1 MRMAHP
7 AWLGALALSGLLAA
21 RPAQAQAGQPAN
33 APDQIELTRANI
45 QERRQE
51 IVQQIMELTPAQSD
65 KFWPVYRDYRNEIA
79 RVSDQRVEL
88 IEKFAHQAA
97 TMSDEQS
104 EKLLHQWFSLREQQI
119 NVQKKY
125 AGKFRK
131 VLPGAKVVRFYQ
143 TENLLDTIVS
153 ANIQASMPVA
163 GDSATAP

>member
-1 MRMAHP
+1 MAHP
-7 AWLGALALSGLLAA
+7 AWLGAMALAGLLTAP
-21 RPAQAQAGQPAN
+21 PAQAQAGQPTN
-33 APDQIELTRANI
+33 GLDQIELTRANI
-45 QERRQE
+45 QNRRQE
-51 IVQQIMELTPAQSD
+51 IVQQIMELTPTESE

-88 IEKFAHQAA
+88 IEKFVNQAA

-119 NVQKKY
+119 GVQKKY

-131 VLPGAKVVRFYQ
+131 LLPGAKVVRFYQ

-163 GDSATAP
+163 GDSVSQ

>member
-1 MRMAHP
+1 MAHP
-7 AWLGALALSGLLAA
+7 AWLGALALSCLLMA
-21 RPAQAQAGQPAN
+21 RPAQAQAGQ
-33 APDQIELTRANI
+33 LTRANI
-45 QERRQE
+45 QNRRQE
-51 IVQQIMELTPAQSD
+51 IVQQIMELTPTESE

-88 IEKFAHQAA
+88 IEKFVNQAA

-119 NVQKKY
+119 GVQKKY

-131 VLPGAKVVRFYQ
+131 LLPGAKVVRFYQ

-163 GDSATAP
+163 GDSVSQ

>member
-7 AWLGALALSGLLAA
+7 AWLGALALSGLLTA
-21 RPAQAQAGQPAN
+21 RPAQAQADQTAN
-33 APDQIELTRANI
+33 GPDQLELSRANI
-45 QERRQE
+45 QNRRQE
-51 IVQQIMELTPAQSD
+51 IVQQIMELTPAESD

-88 IEKFAHQAA
+88 IEKFVKQAG

-119 NVQKKY
+119 SVQKKY
-125 AGKFRK
+125 AEKFRK
-131 VLPGAKVVRFYQ
+131 TLPGAKVVRFYQ

-153 ANIQASMPVA
+153 ANLQASMPMA
-163 GDSATAP
+163 GDSGTQ

>member
-7 AWLGALALSGLLAA
+7 AWLGALALSCLLMA
-21 RPAQAQAGQPAN
+21 RPAQAQAGQPTN
-33 APDQIELTRANI
+33 GLDQIELTRANI
-45 QERRQE
+45 QNRRQE
-51 IVQQIMELTPAQSD
+51 IVQQIMELTPTESE

-88 IEKFAHQAA
+88 IEKFVNQTA

-119 NVQKKY
+119 GVQKKY

-131 VLPGAKVVRFYQ
+131 LLPGAKVVRFYQ

-163 GDSATAP
+163 GDSVSQ

>member
-7 AWLGALALSGLLAA
+7 VWLGALALSGLLTA
-21 RPAQAQAGQPAN
+21 RPAQAQGGQPTN
-33 APDQIELTRANI
+33 ALDQLELTRANI
-45 QERRQE
+45 QERRQQ
-51 IVQQIMELTPAQSD
+51 IVQQIMELTPSQSD
-65 KFWPVYRDYRNEIA
+65 KFWPVYRDFRNEIA
-79 RVSDQRVEL
+79 RVSDQRVER
-88 IEKFAHQAA
+88 IDKFAKQAA

-119 NVQKKY
+119 GVQKKY

-163 GDSATAP
+163 GDSVTQ

>member
-7 AWLGALALSGLLAA
+7 AWLGALALSCLLMA
-21 RPAQAQAGQPAN
+21 RPAQAQAGQPTN
-33 APDQIELTRANI
+33 GLDQIELTRANI
-45 QERRQE
+45 QNRRQE
-51 IVQQIMELTPAQSD
+51 IVQQIMELTPTESE

-88 IEKFAHQAA
+88 IEKFVNQAA

-119 NVQKKY
+119 GVQKKY

-131 VLPGAKVVRFYQ
+131 LLPGAKVVRFYQ

-163 GDSATAP
+163 GDSVSQ

>member
-1 MRMAHP
+1 MRMAQP
-7 AWLGALALSGLLAA
+7 AWLGALALTCLLTA
-21 RPAQAQAGQPAN
+21 RPAQAQGGQPTN
-33 APDQIELTRANI
+33 GLDQIELTRANI
-45 QERRQE
+45 QNRRQE
-51 IVQQIMELTPAQSD
+51 IVQQIMELTPTESE

-88 IEKFAHQAA
+88 IEKFVNQAA

-119 NVQKKY
+119 GVQKKY

-131 VLPGAKVVRFYQ
+131 LLPGAKVVRFYQ

-163 GDSATAP
+163 GDSVSQ

>member
-1 MRMAHP
+1 MAHP
-7 AWLGALALSGLLAA
+7 AWLGALALSCLLMA
-21 RPAQAQAGQPAN
+21 RPAQAQAGQPTN
-33 APDQIELTRANI
+33 GLDQIELTRANI
-45 QERRQE
+45 QNRRQE
-51 IVQQIMELTPAQSD
+51 IVQQIMELTPTESE

-88 IEKFAHQAA
+88 IEKFVNQAA

-119 NVQKKY
+119 GVQKKY

-131 VLPGAKVVRFYQ
+131 LLPGAKVVRFYQ

-163 GDSATAP
+163 GDSVSQ

>member
-7 AWLGALALSGLLAA
+7 AWLGALALSCLLMA
-21 RPAQAQAGQPAN
+21 RPAQAQAGQPTN
-33 APDQIELTRANI
+33 GLDQIELTRANI
-45 QERRQE
+45 QNRRQE
-51 IVQQIMELTPAQSD
+51 IVQQIMELTPTEGE

-88 IEKFAHQAA
+88 IEKFVHQAA

-104 EKLLHQWFSLREQQI
+104 EKLLNQWFSLREQQI
-119 NVQKKY
+119 GVQKKY

-131 VLPGAKVVRFYQ
+131 LLPGAKVVRFYQ

-153 ANIQASMPVA
+153 ANIQAFMP
-163 GDSATAP
+163 GG

>member
-7 AWLGALALSGLLAA
+7 AWLGALALSCLLTA
-21 RPAQAQAGQPAN
+21 RPAQAQAGQPSN
-33 APDQIELTRANI
+33 GLDQIELTRANI
-45 QERRQE
+45 QNRRQE
-51 IVQQIMELTPAQSD
+51 IVQQIMELTPTESE

-88 IEKFAHQAA
+88 IEKFVHQAA
-97 TMSDEQS
+97 TISDEQS

-119 NVQKKY
+119 GVQKKY

-131 VLPGAKVVRFYQ
+131 LLPGAKVVRFYQ

-163 GDSATAP
+163 GDSVSQ

>member
-7 AWLGALALSGLLAA
+7 AWLGALALSGLLTA
-21 RPAQAQAGQPAN
+21 RPAQAQAGQTAN
-33 APDQIELTRANI
+33 GPDQLELSRANI
-45 QERRQE
+45 QNRRQE
-51 IVQQIMELTPAQSD
+51 IVQQIMELTPAESD

-88 IEKFAHQAA
+88 IEKFVKQAG

-119 NVQKKY
+119 SVQKKY
-125 AGKFRK
+125 AEKFRQT
-131 VLPGAKVVRFYQ
+131 LPGAKVVRFYQ

-153 ANIQASMPVA
+153 ANLQASMPMA
-163 GDSATAP
+163 GDSGTQ

>member
-1 MRMAHP
+1 MRMAQP
-7 AWLGALALSGLLAA
+7 AWLGALALTCLLTA
-21 RPAQAQAGQPAN
+21 RPAQAQAGQPSN
-33 APDQIELTRANI
+33 GLDQIELTRANI
-45 QERRQE
+45 QNRRQE
-51 IVQQIMELTPAQSD
+51 IVQQIMELTPTESE

-88 IEKFAHQAA
+88 IEKFVHQAA

-119 NVQKKY
+119 GVQKKY

-131 VLPGAKVVRFYQ
+131 LLPGAKVVRFYQ

-163 GDSATAP
+163 GDSVSQ

>member
-7 AWLGALALSGLLAA
+7 AWLGVLALSGLLTAQSV
-21 RPAQAQAGQPAN
+21 QAQAGHSGN
-33 APDQIELTRANI
+33 GLDQIELTRANI
-45 QERRQE
+45 QNRRQE
-51 IVQQIMELTPAQSD
+51 IVQQIMELTPAQSE

-79 RVSDQRVEL
+79 RVGDQRVEL
-88 IEKFAHQAA
+88 IEKFVQQAA

-119 NVQKKY
+119 GVQKKY
-125 AGKFRK
+125 AGQFRK
-131 VLPGAKVVRFYQ
+131 LLPGAKVVRFYQ

-163 GDSATAP
+163 GDSGSH

>member
-7 AWLGALALSGLLAA
+7 AWIGAVALTGLLTT
-21 RPAQAQAGQPAN
+21 RPVQAQAGQPAN
-33 APDQIELTRANI
+33 AQDQIELTRANI

-51 IVQQIMELTPAQSD
+51 IVQEIMELTPAQSD

-79 RVSDQRVEL
+79 RVSDQRMEL
-88 IEKFAHQAA
+88 IEKFAAQAA

-119 NVQKKY
+119 SVQKKY

-131 VLPGAKVVRFYQ
+131 VVPGAKVVRFYQ

-163 GDSATAP
+163 GDSVSQ

>member
-1 MRMAHP
+1 MRMARP
-7 AWLGALALSGLLAA
+7 AWLGALALSSLLTVQ
-21 RPAQAQAGQPAN
+21 PAQAQADQPTN
-33 APDQIELTRANI
+33 GVDQIDLTRANI
-45 QERRQE
+45 QNRRQE
-51 IVQQIMELTPAQSD
+51 IVQQIMELTPAQSY

-88 IEKFAHQAA
+88 IQKFANQAA
-97 TMSDEQS
+97 NMSDDQS

-119 NVQKKY
+119 SVQKKY

-131 VLPGAKVVRFYQ
+131 VLLGAKVVRFYQ

-163 GDSATAP
+163 GDSVTQ

>member
-7 AWLGALALSGLLAA
+7 VCLGALALSGLLTA
-21 RPAQAQAGQPAN
+21 RPAQAQGGHPAN
-33 APDQIELTRANI
+33 AQDQLELTRANI
-45 QERRQE
+45 QERRQQ
-51 IVQQIMELTPAQSD
+51 IVQQLMELTPAEGD

-88 IEKFAHQAA
+88 IEKFVTQAA

-119 NVQKKY
+119 GVQKKY

-163 GDSATAP
+163 GDSVTQ

>member
-7 AWLGALALSGLLAA
+7 AWLGALALSCLLMA
-21 RPAQAQAGQPAN
+21 RPAQAQAGQPTN
-33 APDQIELTRANI
+33 GLDQIELTRANI
-45 QERRQE
+45 QNRRQE
-51 IVQQIMELTPAQSD
+51 IVQQIMELTPTESE

-88 IEKFAHQAA
+88 IEKFVHQAA

-104 EKLLHQWFSLREQQI
+104 EKLLNQWFSLREQQI
-119 NVQKKY
+119 GVQKKY

-131 VLPGAKVVRFYQ
+131 LLPGAKVVRFYQ

-153 ANIQASMPVA
+153 ANIQAFMPVA
-163 GDSATAP
+163 GDSVSQ

>member
-7 AWLGALALSGLLAA
+7 AWLGALALSCLLTA
-21 RPAQAQAGQPAN
+21 RAAQAQAGQPTN
-33 APDQIELTRANI
+33 GLDEIELTRANI

-51 IVQQIMELTPAQSD
+51 IVQQIMELSPAESE

-88 IEKFAHQAA
+88 IRKFASQAA

-119 NVQKKY
+119 GVQKKY
-125 AGKFRK
+125 AGKFHK
-131 VLPGAKVVRFYQ
+131 VLRGAKVVRFYQ

-163 GDSATAP
+163 GDSVSQ

>member
-7 AWLGALALSGLLAA
+7 AWLGALALSCLLMA
-21 RPAQAQAGQPAN
+21 RPAQGQAGQPTN
-33 APDQIELTRANI
+33 GLDQIELTRANI
-45 QERRQE
+45 QNRRQE
-51 IVQQIMELTPAQSD
+51 IVQQIMELTPTESE

-88 IEKFAHQAA
+88 IEKFVNQAA

-119 NVQKKY
+119 GVQKKY

-131 VLPGAKVVRFYQ
+131 LLPGAKVVRFYQ

-163 GDSATAP
+163 GDSVSQ

>member
-1 MRMAHP
+1 MAHP
-7 AWLGALALSGLLAA
+7 AWLGALALSGLLTA
-21 RPAQAQAGQPAN
+21 RPAQAQAGQTAN
-33 APDQIELTRANI
+33 GPDQLELSRANI
-45 QERRQE
+45 QNRRQE
-51 IVQQIMELTPAQSD
+51 IVQQILELTPAESD

-88 IEKFAHQAA
+88 IEKFVTQAA
-97 TMSDEQS
+97 TMSNEQS

-119 NVQKKY
+119 GVQKKY

-143 TENLLDTIVS
+143 TENLLDTIGS

-163 GDSATAP
+163 GDSVTQ

>member
-1 MRMAHP
+1 MAHP
-7 AWLGALALSGLLAA
+7 AWLGALALSCLLPA
-21 RPAQAQAGQPAN
+21 RPAEAQAGQTAN
-33 APDQIELTRANI
+33 GLDQIELTRANI
-45 QERRQE
+45 QNRRQE
-51 IVQQIMELTPAQSD
+51 IVQQVMELTPAQSE

-88 IEKFAHQAA
+88 IEKFVKQAA

-119 NVQKKY
+119 GVQKKY

-131 VLPGAKVVRFYQ
+131 LLPGAKVVRFYQ

-163 GDSATAP
+163 GDSVSR

>member
-7 AWLGALALSGLLAA
+7 AWLGALALSGLLST
-21 RPAQAQAGQPAN
+21 RSVQAQAGQPTN
-33 APDQIELTRANI
+33 GLDKIELSRANI
-45 QERRQE
+45 QNRRQE
-51 IVQQIMELTPAQSD
+51 IVQQIMELTPSESE

-88 IEKFAHQAA
+88 IEKFVNQAG

-104 EKLLHQWFSLREQQI
+104 EKVLHQWFSLREQQI
-119 NVQKKY
+119 GVQKKY

-131 VLPGAKVVRFYQ
+131 LLPGSKVVRFYQ

-163 GDSATAP
+163 GDSVSQ

>member
-7 AWLGALALSGLLAA
+7 AWLGALALSCLLTA
-21 RPAQAQAGQPAN
+21 RPAQAQAGQTAN
-33 APDQIELTRANI
+33 GLDQIELTRANI
-45 QERRQE
+45 QNRRQE
-51 IVQQIMELTPAQSD
+51 IVQQIMELTPAQSE

-88 IEKFAHQAA
+88 IEKFVKQAA

-119 NVQKKY
+119 GVQKKY

-131 VLPGAKVVRFYQ
+131 LLPGAKVVRFYQ

-163 GDSATAP
+163 GDSSQ

>member
-7 AWLGALALSGLLAA
+7 AWLGALALSCLLGP
-21 RPAQAQAGQPAN
+21 RPAQAQAGQSGN
-33 APDQIELTRANI
+33 GLDQIELTRANI
-45 QERRQE
+45 QNRRQE
-51 IVQQIMELTPAQSD
+51 IIQQIMELTPTESE

-88 IEKFAHQAA
+88 IEKFAKQAT

-119 NVQKKY
+119 GVQKKY

-131 VLPGAKVVRFYQ
+131 LLPGAKVVRFYQ

-163 GDSATAP
+163 GDSVSQ

>member
-1 MRMAHP
+1 MRMAQP
-7 AWLGALALSGLLAA
+7 AWLGALALTCLLTA
-21 RPAQAQAGQPAN
+21 RPAQAQGGQPTN
-33 APDQIELTRANI
+33 GLDQIELTRANI
-45 QERRQE
+45 QNRRQE

-88 IEKFAHQAA
+88 IEKFVHQAA
-97 TMSDEQS
+97 TMSNEQS

-119 NVQKKY
+119 GVQKKY

-131 VLPGAKVVRFYQ
+131 LLPGAKVVRFYQ

-163 GDSATAP
+163 GDSVSQ

>member
-7 AWLGALALSGLLAA
+7 AWLGALALSALLTA
-21 RPAQAQAGQPAN
+21 RSAQAQAGQPASS
-33 APDQIELTRANI
+33 PDQIELTRANI

-88 IEKFAHQAA
+88 IQKFADQAA

-119 NVQKKY
+119 GVQKKY
-125 AGKFRK
+125 AGKFGK
-131 VLPGAKVVRFYQ
+131 LLPGAKVVRFYQ
-143 TENLLDTIVS
+143 TDNLLDTIVS

-163 GDSATAP
+163 GDSVSQ

>member
-1 MRMAHP
+1 
-7 AWLGALALSGLLAA
+7 WLGALGLSCLLTA
-21 RPAQAQAGQPAN
+21 RPAQAQAGQPN
-33 APDQIELTRANI
+33 GLDQIELTRANI
-45 QERRQE
+45 QNRRQE
-51 IVQQIMELTPAQSD
+51 IVQQIMELTPTEGE

-88 IEKFAHQAA
+88 IEKFVHQAA

-104 EKLLHQWFSLREQQI
+104 EKLLNQWFSLREQQI
-119 NVQKKY
+119 GVQKKY

-131 VLPGAKVVRFYQ
+131 LLPGAKVVRFYQ

-163 GDSATAP
+163 GDSVSQ

>member
-7 AWLGALALSGLLAA
+7 AWLGALVLSGLLSA
-21 RPAQAQAGQPAN
+21 RSAQAQAGQPAN
-33 APDQIELTRANI
+33 GPDQIELTRANI

-51 IVQQIMELTPAQSD
+51 IVQQIMELTPAESE

-88 IEKFAHQAA
+88 IQKFANQAA

-119 NVQKKY
+119 GVQKKY

-163 GDSATAP
+163 GDSVSQ

>member
-7 AWLGALALSGLLAA
+7 AWLGALALSCLLMA
-21 RPAQAQAGQPAN
+21 RPAQAQAGQPTN
-33 APDQIELTRANI
+33 GLDQIELTRANI
-45 QERRQE
+45 QNRRQE
-51 IVQQIMELTPAQSD
+51 IVQQIMDLTPTESE

-88 IEKFAHQAA
+88 IEKFVNQAA

-119 NVQKKY
+119 GVQKKY

-131 VLPGAKVVRFYQ
+131 LLPGAKVVRFYQ

-163 GDSATAP
+163 GDSVSQ

>member
-7 AWLGALALSGLLAA
+7 VWLGALALSGLLTA
-21 RPAQAQAGQPAN
+21 RPAQAQGGQPTN
-33 APDQIELTRANI
+33 ALDQLELTRANI
-45 QERRQE
+45 QERRQQ
-51 IVQQIMELTPAQSD
+51 IVQQIMELTPSQSD
-65 KFWPVYRDYRNEIA
+65 KFWPVYRDFRNEIA
-79 RVSDQRVEL
+79 RVSDQRVER
-88 IEKFAHQAA
+88 IDQFAKQAA

-119 NVQKKY
+119 GVQKKY

-163 GDSATAP
+163 GDSVTQ

>member
-7 AWLGALALSGLLAA
+7 AWLGPLALSCLLTA
-21 RPAQAQAGQPAN
+21 RPAQAQTGQPGN
-33 APDQIELTRANI
+33 GLDQIELTRANI
-45 QERRQE
+45 QNRRQE
-51 IVQQIMELTPAQSD
+51 IVQQIMELTPTESE

-79 RVSDQRVEL
+79 RVSDQRLEL
-88 IEKFAHQAA
+88 IEKFVNQAA

-119 NVQKKY
+119 GVQKKY

-131 VLPGAKVVRFYQ
+131 LLPGAKVVRFYQ

-163 GDSATAP
+163 GDSVSQ

>member
-7 AWLGALALSGLLAA
+7 AWLGALALSGLLTA
-21 RPAQAQAGQPAN
+21 RPAQAQAGQTAN
-33 APDQIELTRANI
+33 GPDQLELSRANI
-45 QERRQE
+45 QNRRQE
-51 IVQQIMELTPAQSD
+51 IVQQILELTPAESD

-88 IEKFAHQAA
+88 IEKFVTQAA

-119 NVQKKY
+119 GVQKKY

-163 GDSATAP
+163 GDSVTQ

>member
-1 MRMAHP
+1 MAHP
-7 AWLGALALSGLLAA
+7 VWLGALALSGLLTA
-21 RPAQAQAGQPAN
+21 RPAQAQGGQPTN
-33 APDQIELTRANI
+33 ALDQLELTRANI
-45 QERRQE
+45 QERRQQ
-51 IVQQIMELTPAQSD
+51 IVQQIMELTPSQSD
-65 KFWPVYRDYRNEIA
+65 KFWPVYRDFRNEIA
-79 RVSDQRVEL
+79 RVSDQRVER
-88 IEKFAHQAA
+88 IDQFAKQAA

-119 NVQKKY
+119 GVQKKY

-163 GDSATAP
+163 GDSVTQ

>member
-1 MRMAHP
+1 MAHP
-7 AWLGALALSGLLAA
+7 AWLGALALSGLLTA
-21 RPAQAQAGQPAN
+21 RPAQAQAGQTAN
-33 APDQIELTRANI
+33 GPDQLELSRANI
-45 QERRQE
+45 QNRRQE
-51 IVQQIMELTPAQSD
+51 IVQQILELTPAESD

-88 IEKFAHQAA
+88 IEKFVTQAA

-119 NVQKKY
+119 GVQKKY

-163 GDSATAP
+163 GDSVTQ